1 MRATFKLFII
11 AVIFIFKSNLVQAN
25 SQSPLV
31 VAKTPTCGCC
41 SKWLEH
47 LNEQGLQVIGKN
59 FTHSQ
64 MSDIKRRYLIAPKYR
79 SCHTAISENGFAFEG
94 HVPAEFIKQFLMSPI
109 EEAVGLSVPAMPI
122 GSPGMEIGNRFEPYK
137 VLLLMK
143 DGTSRLYAEISSY
156 EEQF

>member
-1 MRATFKLFII
+1 MRATFKLFIFV
-11 AVIFIFKSNLVQAN
+11 VIFIFKSNFVQAYN
-25 SQSPLV
+25 QSPLV

-41 SKWLEH
+41 TKWLEH

-59 FTHSQ
+59 FTHAQ
-64 MSDIKRRYLIAPKYR
+64 MSDIKRRYLITPQYR

-94 HVPAEFIKQFLMSPI
+94 HVPAKFIKQFLMSPI
-109 EEAVGLSVPAMPI
+109 EEAVGLTVPAMPI
-122 GSPGMEIGNRFEPYK
+122 GSPGMEVDNRFEPYK

-143 DGTSRLYAEISSY
+143 DGTSRLYAEVDSY